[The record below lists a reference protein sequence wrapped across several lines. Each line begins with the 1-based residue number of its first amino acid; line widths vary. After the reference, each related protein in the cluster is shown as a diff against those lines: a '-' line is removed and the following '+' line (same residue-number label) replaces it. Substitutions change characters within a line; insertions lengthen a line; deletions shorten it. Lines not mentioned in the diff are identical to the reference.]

1 MKFHTFARN
10 VHGYRPQFNLCSQG
24 PFKIQICRENLIY
37 SNIFACMNRAI
48 TVTLIRLK
56 ASQIGVL
63 KTSETLYSGFI
74 GLKAQN
80 LCNLHP

>member
-10 VHGYRPQFNLCSQG
+10 MHGYRPQFNLCSQG
-24 PFKIQICRENLIY
+24 PFKIEICQENLIY

-48 TVTLIRLK
+48 TLIQLK
-56 ASQIGVL
+56 ASQIGVS

-80 LCNLHP
+80 LGNLHP

>member
-10 VHGYRPQFNLCSQG
+10 LHGYRPQFNSCSQG
-24 PFKIQICRENLIY
+24 PFKIEICRENLIY

-48 TVTLIRLK
+48 TLIQLK

-80 LCNLHP
+80 LGNLHP